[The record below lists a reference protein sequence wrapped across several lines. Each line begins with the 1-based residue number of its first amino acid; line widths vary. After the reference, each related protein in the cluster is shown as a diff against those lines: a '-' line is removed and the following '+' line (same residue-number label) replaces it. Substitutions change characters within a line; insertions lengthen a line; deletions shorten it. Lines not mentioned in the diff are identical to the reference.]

1 MGNNPGHEWLRG
13 LDEIEHAIGA
23 CLSTLD
29 HREARVAELFPDHGR
44 PIRDVARLLDSQ
56 SLATGWAERLA
67 KANAY
72 AEQAESLLQ
81 EVKVHWDQWREAL
94 TTWQRLVE
102 HLPTNSADTQAV
114 FEAIANVTNHGHH
127 PGGR

>member
-1 MGNNPGHEWLRG
+1 MGNNPGQEWLRG

-29 HREARVAELFPDHGR
+29 HREARVAELFRDHGR
-44 PIRDVARLLDSQ
+44 PIRDVTRLLDSQ

-67 KANAY
+67 TANAY
-72 AEQAESLLQ
+72 AEQAESLVQ